1 MNLYIILLET
11 ENPSNN
17 ESLIISSVLH
27 NMGKSLKLTEH
38 AYVLSSEIL
47 KASLIRDS
55 FNNAP
60 IEIRRIYVSKCTP
73 VAAWSNIL
81 IDNTS
86 LKALLNGEE

>member
-1 MNLYIILLET
+1 MNLYLIILET

-27 NMGKSLKLTEH
+27 NLGKSLKLTEH
-38 AYVLSSEIL
+38 AYVLSSEVL
-47 KASLIRDS
+47 KVSLVRDA

-60 IEIRRIYVSKCTP
+60 IDIKRIYVSKCTH

-81 IDNTS
+81 VDNTS